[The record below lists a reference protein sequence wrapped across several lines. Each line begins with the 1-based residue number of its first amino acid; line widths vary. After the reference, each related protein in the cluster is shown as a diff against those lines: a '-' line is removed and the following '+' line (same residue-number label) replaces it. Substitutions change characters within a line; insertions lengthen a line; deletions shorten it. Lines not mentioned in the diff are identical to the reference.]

1 MAEANGEVA
10 VRDPDALVTEI
21 ERTRENLA
29 RTIDQLADRVS
40 PANVAD
46 RALGRARE
54 QLQRPEARLA
64 GGAVAAVAVL
74 GVLGVAVYLIRR
86 RHR

>member
-1 MAEANGEVA
+1 MAEAKGEVA

-29 RTIDQLADRVS
+29 RTIDRLADLVS
-40 PANVAD
+40 PANVAR
-46 RALGRARE
+46 RALDRVRE
-54 QLQRPEARLA
+54 ELQRPEARIA
-64 GGAVAAVAVL
+64 GGAVAALAVL
-74 GVLGVAVYLIRR
+74 GVTAYLIRR